1 MMGEEG
7 KSDNFDLYLRFSLP
21 HRNRYTN
28 FRGKN
33 LGGREYVLTLKDKDP
48 DTQASYLLPG
58 SECAD

>member
-7 KSDNFDLYLRFSLP
+7 KSDNFDPYLRFSLP

-33 LGGREYVLTLKDKDP
+33 LGGRESSRSIFVVIEVCTV
-48 DTQASYLLPG
+48 
-58 SECAD
+58 

>member
-7 KSDNFDLYLRFSLP
+7 KSDNFDPYLRFSLP

-33 LGGREYVLTLKDKDP
+33 LGGRGREE
-48 DTQASYLLPG
+48 ASTVNSDVFLVFF
-58 SECAD
+58 